1 MKFRDFQRHAKDL
14 PAFNLNDVRKFDPD
28 FHRQQLSD
36 WLDRGYIRSL
46 ASGYYLLADTQVDES
61 YLFMLANRIYEPSY
75 ISRESA
81 LAYYLV
87 IPESV
92 LGVTSV
98 SSRKTNQ
105 FESEWGRF
113 SYHSIKPILMFG
125 YRVVEQEKKTIKYK
139 IASLEKAVLD
149 YLYWNTRIDSS
160 EDFAGLRWNRQELS
174 GLDDNPLLKKYLMV
188 FNNKALDRRVDL
200 LMEYIHA

>member
-1 MKFRDFQRHAKDL
+1 MKFRDFQTQVRDL

-36 WLDRGYIRSL
+36 WLDRGYIQSL
-46 ASGYYLLADTQVDES
+46 AGGFYLLADSQIDES

-81 LAYYLV
+81 LANYHV

-98 SSRKTNQ
+98 SSRKTKL

-113 SYHSIKPILMFG
+113 SYRSIKPVLMFG
-125 YRVVEQEKKTIKYK
+125 YRVVEQRKITKYK

-149 YLYWNTRIDSS
+149 YLYWNTGIDTS
-160 EDFAGLRWNRQELS
+160 EDFVGLRWNRQELL
-174 GLDDNPLLKKYLMV
+174 GLEDNPLFKKYLKI
-188 FNNKALDRRVDL
+188 FDNKALNRRVGM

>member
-1 MKFRDFQRHAKDL
+1 MKFRDFQTQVRDL
-14 PAFNLNDVRKFDPD
+14 PAFNLNDVRKIDPD

-36 WLDRGYIRSL
+36 WLDRGYIQSL
-46 ASGYYLLADTQVDES
+46 AGGFYLLADSQVDES

-81 LAYYLV
+81 LANYHV

-98 SSRKTNQ
+98 SSRKTKL

-113 SYHSIKPILMFG
+113 SYRSIKPILMFG
-125 YRVVEQEKKTIKYK
+125 YRVVEQKKMIKYK

-149 YLYWNTRIDSS
+149 YLYWNSGIDTS

-174 GLDDNPLLKKYLMV
+174 GLEDNPLFKKYLKI
-188 FNNKALDRRVDL
+188 FDNKALDRRVGL
-200 LMEYIHA
+200 LIEYIHA

>member
-1 MKFRDFQRHAKDL
+1 MKFRDFQTQVRDL
-14 PAFNLNDVRKFDPD
+14 PAFNLNDVRKIDPD

-36 WLDRGYIRSL
+36 WLDRGYIQSL
-46 ASGYYLLADTQVDES
+46 AGGFYLLADTQVDES

-81 LAYYLV
+81 LANYHV

-98 SSRKTNQ
+98 SSRKTKL

-113 SYHSIKPILMFG
+113 SYRSIKPVLLFG
-125 YRVVEQEKKTIKYK
+125 YRVVEQKKMIKYK

-149 YLYWNTRIDSS
+149 YLYWNTGIDTS
-160 EDFAGLRWNRQELS
+160 EDFAGLRWNRQELL
-174 GLDDNPLLKKYLMV
+174 GLEDNPLFKKYLKI
-188 FNNKALDRRVDL
+188 FDNKALDRRVGL

>member
-1 MKFRDFQRHAKDL
+1 MRFRDFQLFAKDL
-14 PAFNLNDVRKFDPD
+14 PAFNLNDVRKYDPD

-36 WLDRGYIRSL
+36 WLERGYIQVL
-46 ASGYYLLADTQVDES
+46 AGGFYMFADIQVDEG

-81 LAYYLV
+81 LAYHLI

-98 SSRKTNQ
+98 SSRKTRQ
-105 FESEWGRF
+105 FDSNWGRF
-113 SYHSIKPILMFG
+113 SYRSIKPTLMFG
-125 YRVVEQEKKTIKYK
+125 YRVIEQDTKIKYK
-139 IASLEKAVLD
+139 IARPEKAILD
-149 YLYWNTRIDSS
+149 YLYWNKKAESHD
-160 EDFAGLRWNRQELS
+160 DFAGLRWNRQELS
-174 GLDDNPLLKKYLMV
+174 GLVNNPLFMKYLKI
-188 FNNKALDRRVDL
+188 FDNKALESRVAI

>member
-1 MKFRDFQRHAKDL
+1 MTFRDFQTQVRDL
-14 PAFNLNDVRKFDPD
+14 PAFNLNDVRKIDPD

-36 WLDRGYIRSL
+36 WLDRGYIKSL
-46 ASGYYLLADTQVDES
+46 AGGFYLLADSQVDES

-81 LAYYLV
+81 LANYHV

-98 SSRKTNQ
+98 SSRKTKL

-113 SYHSIKPILMFG
+113 SYRSIKPVLMFG
-125 YRVVEQEKKTIKYK
+125 YRVVEQRKMIKYK

-149 YLYWNTRIDSS
+149 YLYWNSGIDTS
-160 EDFAGLRWNRQELS
+160 EDFAGLRWNRQELL
-174 GLDDNPLLKKYLMV
+174 GLEDNPLFKKYLKI
-188 FNNKALDRRVDL
+188 FDNKALDRRVGL